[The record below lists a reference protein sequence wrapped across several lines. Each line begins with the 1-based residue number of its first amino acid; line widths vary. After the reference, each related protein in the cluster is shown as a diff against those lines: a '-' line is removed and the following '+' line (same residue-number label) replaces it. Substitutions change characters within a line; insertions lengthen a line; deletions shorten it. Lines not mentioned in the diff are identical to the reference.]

1 MGQQRGAAADGYV
14 RLILRREETWW
25 QLAMLKHLGVFGPL
39 LDYAK
44 IINVLLSCY
53 TEKHWQ
59 YHRDSDC
66 FDWFHLWNPESF
78 CAGSL
83 AHVTCKPF
91 IWSFTYLPWHKSR
104 GVFPLNSGTSV
115 PDSRWRTLVWFCM
128 VILKRGNEW
137 AERSGESSSGYLR
150 KYSAK

>member
-53 TEKHWQ
+53 TQKHWQ

-66 FDWFHLWNPESF
+66 FDCFHLWNPESF

-104 GVFPLNSGTSV
+104 GVFPLNSGRSV

-137 AERSGESSSGYLR
+137 AERSGESSSGDLR